1 MLFFL
6 FKPNFVFFKKFRIII
21 TPLINGFEQNLNVE
35 FNLPKEYENQRDLI
49 RILET

>member
-1 MLFFL
+1 MLFIYLNQTLFFFL
-6 FKPNFVFFKKFRIII
+6 KFRIII
-21 TPLINGFEQNLNVE
+21 SPLINGFEQNLNVG